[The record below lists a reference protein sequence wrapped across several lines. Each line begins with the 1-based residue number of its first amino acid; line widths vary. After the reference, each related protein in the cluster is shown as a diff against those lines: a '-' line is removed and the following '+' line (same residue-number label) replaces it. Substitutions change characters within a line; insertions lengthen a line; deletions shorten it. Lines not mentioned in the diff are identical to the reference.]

1 MLNTMARKTKAS
13 DKRRVEEAMSKYGIT
28 LQDLCLA
35 VLVFHGIPSGDAFSV
50 IYPDLSLV
58 ASQRESQYAKLIAAR
73 PQVLAFLNA
82 LIESES
88 ISGATSARQH
98 DLSTKEGLLAALEE
112 EVGNAVDVKQRAD
125 ILMKIA
131 DLRRMKQDEEI
142 GKEKLIH
149 YYLPLRCEQ
158 CPAKAAYERLE

>member
-1 MLNTMARKTKAS
+1 
-13 DKRRVEEAMSKYGIT
+13 MSKYGIT

-82 LIESES
+82 MIESES

-98 DLSTKEGLLAALEE
+98 DLTTKEGLLAALE
-112 EVGNAVDVKQRAD
+112 
-125 ILMKIA
+125 
-131 DLRRMKQDEEI
+131 
-142 GKEKLIH
+142 
-149 YYLPLRCEQ
+149 
-158 CPAKAAYERLE
+158 